1 MSVFDIR
8 ELTEH
13 YIHDMYCRATHTD
26 VAGAPIGDTACGVP
40 HGSQRNQYDFA
51 TAGDR
56 GPRGLWWYGLSGGGF
71 RASSNQRKCTA
82 AERQAEADSCHFLRP
97 SWIIDHSAI
106 RNRLGQWATF
116 RYDVHG
122 ELTWAIAEGFAN
134 PGPIHHGYNGEL
146 VSWLHHPCMQQL
158 HDLFITSFFCFS
170 FSQS

>member
-1 MSVFDIR
+1 
-8 ELTEH
+8 
-13 YIHDMYCRATHTD
+13 MYVLSRYTD

-40 HGSQRNQYDFA
+40 HGSQRDQYDFA

-116 RYDVHG
+116 LYDMHG

-134 PGPIHHGYNGEL
+134 PGPRVHGYNGEL
-146 VSWLHHPCMQQL
+146 HHPR
-158 HDLFITSFFCFS
+158 S
-170 FSQS
+170 